1 MLVTAVATTWVCLS
15 QFAMSKKRLSCGL
28 QGVYRAFVRNA
39 KFMTQSSAPDIAFVG
54 SCVVEMYGLDLVR
67 AYEHAFTYIKEL
79 ASLLRGA
86 MSSHSKDAYRQVYCW
101 QTVNTLELW
110 SKLLAAHHDKE
121 VSHLGSSTVP
131 AQNNQI
137 TFDEHTCTC
146 KHSSYLTTPYT
157 CMSASHIPGASEAC
171 QSMGTGL

>member
-1 MLVTAVATTWVCLS
+1 MHMLYDTPAVMKSHDVSMKTSGPGGADQSSIFSLCRQSCVC
-15 QFAMSKKRLSCGL
+15 FVL

-39 KFMTQSSAPDIAFVG
+39 KFMTQSSAPDVAFVG

-67 AYEHAFTYIKEL
+67 AYEHAFTYIKQL

-86 MSSHSKDAYRQVYCW
+86 MSSQSKDAYREVYCW

-121 VSHLGSSTVP
+121 VILFTAPSTRLRCNISGSCKGHTMQMRHSCT
-131 AQNNQI
+131 QI
-137 TFDEHTCTC
+137 F
-146 KHSSYLTTPYT
+146 L
-157 CMSASHIPGASEAC
+157 
-171 QSMGTGL
+171 